1 MARKNNSHSGTAEA
15 HALDPDALDHLLK
28 AGSTPDQACKE
39 LSRLFKIGLNEI
51 ALYKLE
57 QGLLKFLFP
66 AELKTAG
73 SIPLSSSWAVSAH
86 TATSKKAELFNNF
99 AKVKH
104 ASLFES
110 VRTGQQ
116 QKRQNDHLP
125 IQKLISAPV
134 LDHDGDVVGVVQICR
149 KGTDLSCGPDFS
161 LEELRRLELAAKV
174 LGDAAFMQ
182 PLNK

>member
-15 HALDPDALDHLLK
+15 PASAPNAVDHLLK
-28 AGSTPDQACKE
+28 SGSTPDQACKE
-39 LSRLFKIGLNEI
+39 LSGLFKIGLDEI

-73 SIPLSSSWAVSAH
+73 SIPLSSSSAVSAH

-99 AKVKH
+99 ARVKH
-104 ASLFES
+104 ASVFES
-110 VRTGQQ
+110 MKTGLKQEKQ
-116 QKRQNDHLP
+116 SDHLP

-134 LDHDGDVVGVVQICR
+134 LDSDGDVVGVIQICR

-161 LEELRRLELAAKV
+161 LEDLRRLELAAKV

-182 PLNK
+182 PVNK